1 MSLPTPQTVAQIL
14 TAATDSVTVING
26 INTDG
31 ANSIYAGAT
40 IEPDGTVVA
49 STWTQAEINYKVQQ
63 NVDHLE
69 TILAYDGNGHADV
82 AGSSEDKSSYTG
94 AITTGKAYI
103 TDNSQEN
110 RK

>member
-1 MSLPTPQTVAQIL
+1 MAQTVTQVL

-31 ANSIYAGAT
+31 ADSIYAGT
-40 IEPDGTVVA
+40 IVEPDGTVVA
-49 STWTQAEINYKVQQ
+49 STWTQAEINEIVQR

-69 TILAYDGNGHADV
+69 TILAYTDPDV
-82 AGSSEDKSSYTG
+82 TGDSSDKSSYTD

-103 TDNSQEN
+103 AAN
-110 RK
+110 